1 MATMSASSIITD
13 VNVAT
18 IQGQLPA
25 PVVFGDWIM
34 KQREFAVVRMRAAS
48 GHEGWAFTLTRD
60 GAVAEQ
66 IRRTIARVYV
76 GTEAA
81 DRTRTYRT
89 AWRRSLAS
97 HCSGVGLR
105 ALSIV
110 DLAAWDLAAKLADR
124 SIAELVG
131 GAAKPMPAT
140 AIIGYPP
147 ATVDA
152 RKIGEQVRELSRV
165 GWNRF
170 KAPIAPT
177 FESSAARLRAARAAA
192 PSAWLGCDGAWMFD
206 EVEKAAEFARSI
218 GDVDLGWF
226 EDVFPP
232 GDALQLAEL
241 RRKIDIPIAMGD
253 EQGGS
258 YYPQALILAE
268 AVDVVRIDLTCMGGI
283 TGGRR
288 IVDECLAAGV
298 PFSPHMF
305 AHVHSQ
311 VFSGWGFTDCP
322 IEWGLPWT
330 GVDPYADS
338 LAQPILGPGG
348 LMEPLP
354 QSPGFGAMLNRD
366 WAVSQPHD
374 DPDHILAG

>member
-1 MATMSASSIITD
+1 MTASSIITD
-13 VNVAT
+13 VSVAT

-34 KQREFAVVRMRAAS
+34 KQREFAVVRMRTGS
-48 GHEGWAFTLTRD
+48 GQEGWAFTLTRD

-76 GTEAA
+76 GADVA
-81 DRTRTYRT
+81 DRVRIFRT

-97 HCSGVGLR
+97 HCGGVGLR

-110 DLAAWDLAAKLADR
+110 DLAAWDVAAKLAER
-124 SIAELVG
+124 SIAEFVG
-131 GAAKPMPAT
+131 GSARPMPAT

-152 RKIGEQVRELSRV
+152 HMIATQVSHLSAA

-170 KAPIAPT
+170 KAPIAPS
-177 FESSAARLRAARAAA
+177 FESSAARLRAARSAA
-192 PSAWLGCDGAWMFD
+192 PEAWLGCDAAWIFD
-206 EVEKAAEFARSI
+206 DVDRAAEFARSI
-218 GDVDLGWF
+218 ADVKLGWF

-241 RRKIDIPIAMGD
+241 RSKIDTPIAMGD

-258 YYPQALILAE
+258 YYPQALIMAK
-268 AVDVVRIDLTCMGGI
+268 AVDVVRIDLTCAGGI
-283 TGGRR
+283 SGGRR
-288 IVDECLAAGV
+288 VVDECLAAGMR
-298 PFSPHMF
+298 FSAHMF

-311 VFSGWGFTDCP
+311 VFSGWGFTDVP
-322 IEWGLPWT
+322 IEWGVPWT

-338 LAQPILGPGG
+338 LAQPIIGAGG
-348 LMEPLP
+348 LMQPLP
-354 QSPGFGAMLNRD
+354 QSAGFGALLDRD
-366 WAVSQPHD
+366 WALSQPHD
-374 DPDHILAG
+374 DPDHILVG

>member
-1 MATMSASSIITD
+1 MASAHIVTD
-13 VNVAT
+13 VSVAT

-34 KQREFAVVRMRAAS
+34 KQREFAVVRLLTTS

-66 IRRTIARVYV
+66 IRRTIAPVYV
-76 GTEAA
+76 GTDVA
-81 DRTRTYRT
+81 DRMRTYRT

-97 HCSGVGLR
+97 HCGGVGLR

-124 SIAELVG
+124 SIAEFIG
-131 GAAKPMPAT
+131 GNAKSMPAT

-152 RKIGEQVRELSRV
+152 QKIGEQVRALSDA

-177 FESSAARLRAARAAA
+177 FESSVGRLRAARAAA
-192 PSAWLGCDGAWMFD
+192 PNAWLGCDAAWMFD
-206 EVEKAAEFARSI
+206 EVDKASEFARSVY
-218 GDVDLGWF
+218 DVKLGWF

-232 GDALQLAEL
+232 GDAIKLAEL
-241 RRKIDIPIAMGD
+241 RRSIDTPIAMGD

-258 YYPQALILAE
+258 YYPQALIVSK

-288 IVDECLAAGV
+288 VVDECLAAGV
-298 PFSPHMF
+298 SFSAHMF

-322 IEWGLPWT
+322 IEWGVPWT

-338 LAQPILGPGG
+338 LAQPALGSDGA
-348 LMEPLP
+348 MHPLP
-354 QSPGFGAMLNRD
+354 QSAGFGAMLNRD
-366 WAVSQPHD
+366 WALSQPHD
-374 DPDHILAG
+374 DPKHILSG

>member
-1 MATMSASSIITD
+1 MTTSSTITD
-13 VNVAT
+13 VSVAT

-25 PVVFGDWIM
+25 PVIFGDWIM
-34 KQREFAVVRMRAAS
+34 KHREFAVIRMRAAS
-48 GHEGWAFTLTRD
+48 GQEGWAFTLTRD

-66 IRRTIARVYV
+66 IRKTMARVYV
-76 GTEAA
+76 GTDIA

-97 HCSGVGLR
+97 HCGGVGLR

-124 SIAELVG
+124 SIAEFVG
-131 GAAKPMPAT
+131 GSARPMPAT

-147 ATVDA
+147 ATIDA
-152 RKIGEQVRELSRV
+152 QMIGRQVRELADA

-177 FESSAARLRAARAAA
+177 FESSAARLRAARQAA
-192 PSAWLGCDGAWMFD
+192 PGAWLGCDAAWMFD
-206 EVEKAAEFARSI
+206 EVDKAAEFARSI
-218 GDVDLGWF
+218 YDVKLGWF

-232 GDALQLAEL
+232 GDAVQLAEL
-241 RRKIDIPIAMGD
+241 RRKVDTPIAMGD

-258 YYPQALILAE
+258 YYPQALILAN

-288 IVDECLAAGV
+288 IVDECLKAGMQ
-298 PFSPHMF
+298 FSAHMF

-322 IEWGLPWT
+322 VEWGVPWT

-338 LAQPILGPGG
+338 LAQPAIGAGG
-348 LMEPLP
+348 LMQPLP
-354 QSPGFGAMLNRD
+354 QSAGFGTMLNND
-366 WAVSQPHD
+366 WALSQPHD
-374 DPDHILAG
+374 DPDHILDG

>member
-1 MATMSASSIITD
+1 MTTSSTITD
-13 VNVAT
+13 VSVAT

-25 PVVFGDWIM
+25 PVIFGDWIM
-34 KQREFAVVRMRAAS
+34 KHREFAVVRMRVAS

-66 IRRTIARVYV
+66 IRKTMARVYV
-76 GTEAA
+76 GSDVA

-97 HCSGVGLR
+97 HCGGVGLR

-110 DLAAWDLAAKLADR
+110 DLAAWDLAAKLAER
-124 SIAELVG
+124 SIAEFIG
-131 GAAKPMPAT
+131 GSAKPMPAT

-152 RKIGEQVRELSRV
+152 QMIGRQVRELADA

-177 FESSAARLRAARAAA
+177 FESSAARLRAARSAA
-192 PSAWLGCDGAWMFD
+192 PDAWLGCDAAWMFD
-206 EVEKAAEFARSI
+206 EVDKAAEFARSI
-218 GDVDLGWF
+218 ADVKLGWF
-226 EDVFPP
+226 EDIFPP
-232 GDALQLAEL
+232 GDAVQLAEL
-241 RRKIDIPIAMGD
+241 RRKIDTPIAMGD

-258 YYPQALILAE
+258 YYPQALILAK

-283 TGGRR
+283 TGARR
-288 IVDECLAAGV
+288 IVDECLKAGMQ
-298 PFSPHMF
+298 FSAHMF

-322 IEWGLPWT
+322 IEWGVPWT

-338 LAQPILGPGG
+338 LAQPVIGADGR
-348 LMEPLP
+348 MRPLP
-354 QSPGFGAMLNRD
+354 QSAGFGTMLNRD
-366 WAVSQPHD
+366 WALSQPHE
-374 DPDHILAG
+374 DPDHILDG

>member
-1 MATMSASSIITD
+1 MAASSMISD
-13 VNVAT
+13 VSVAV

-34 KQREFAVVRMRAAS
+34 KQREFVVVRMRTDS
-48 GHEGWAFTLTRD
+48 GQEGWAFTLTRD

-66 IRRTIARVYV
+66 VRRTIAPVYV
-76 GTEAA
+76 GSEVAE
-81 DRTRTYRT
+81 RTRTFRT

-97 HCSGVGLR
+97 HCGGVGLR

-110 DLAAWDLAAKLADR
+110 DLAAWDVAAKLADR
-124 SIAELVG
+124 SIAEYIG
-131 GAAKPMPAT
+131 GEAKPMPAT

-152 RKIGEQVRELSRV
+152 QMIATQVRELSGA
-165 GWNRF
+165 GWSRF

-177 FESSAARLRAARAAA
+177 IDSSAARWRAARSAA
-192 PSAWLGCDGAWMFD
+192 PTSWLGCDAAWMFD
-206 EVEKAAEFARSI
+206 DVDKAAEFVGSI
-218 GDVDLGWF
+218 KDVKLGWF

-241 RRKIDIPIAMGD
+241 RSKIETPIAMGD

-258 YYPQALILAE
+258 YYPQALILAK

-288 IVDECLAAGV
+288 IVDECLAAGMR
-298 PFSPHMF
+298 FSAHMF

-311 VFSGWGFTDCP
+311 VFSGWGFTDVP
-322 IEWGLPWT
+322 IEWGVPWT

-338 LAQPILGPGG
+338 LAQPVIGAGG
-348 LMEPLP
+348 LMRPLP
-354 QSPGFGAMLNRD
+354 RSAGFGVMLNRD
-366 WAVSQPHD
+366 WALSQPHD
-374 DPDHILAG
+374 DPDHILDG